1 MDAYHDR
8 RYNSVFNS
16 TILYSTGFI
25 DHKIPIW
32 YCEGAEPGAITLSF
46 AVQSPL
52 MQYEL
57 FVDCVPLSVV
67 HVIMGLAVSTHRT
80 CSSTLN
86 NSAKVH
92 SSLKQTATFVREGGS
107 WWPRGLFRAMS
118 VIRSVTDASCHTKSW
133 QVLLWVVMSLLP
145 LVAGGRSGFRTESEV
160 EVAFIGA
167 GVEEPPIET
176 LPDIE
181 EDIDEGSDSPWQGL
195 FEPSVFVEND
205 QQPARWERSP
215 RSPDTTDI
223 QTKGARKKKKKK
235 EKEEKKKKDKNNG
248 RRHSSRECRVEKREM
263 RVRDL
268 GMGFDSDEIVLF
280 KFCVG
285 SCQRSRGNYDLALRA
300 LMANG
305 SLPKRTARKI
315 SAHPCCRPT
324 AYEPV
329 SFMDVTTTWRTI
341 KSLSATDCECV
352 G

>member
-1 MDAYHDR
+1 M
-8 RYNSVFNS
+8 
-16 TILYSTGFI
+16 T
-25 DHKIPIW
+25 
-32 YCEGAEPGAITLSF
+32 EGVPKSAHACLWVEGT
-46 AVQSPL
+46 PL
-52 MQYEL
+52 MKFGKERA
-57 FVDCVPLSVV
+57 DKEKRE
-67 HVIMGLAVSTHRT
+67 AVRIGSARAQPADLGTH
-80 CSSTLN
+80 
-86 NSAKVH
+86 
-92 SSLKQTATFVREGGS
+92 GGS
-107 WWPRGLFRAMS
+107 WWPKGRFRAMS
-118 VIRSVTDASCHTKSW
+118 VIPSVTDASCHRKSW
-133 QVLLWVVMSLLP
+133 QVLVWVVMSLLP

-160 EVAFIGA
+160 AVGFIGT
-167 GVEEPPIET
+167 GVEEPPLET

-195 FEPSVFVEND
+195 FEPSVFVEDD
-205 QQPARWERSP
+205 QQPARWERSR
-215 RSPDTTDI
+215 RSPVTTDI

-300 LMANG
+300 LLANG

-329 SFMDVTTTWRTI
+329 SFMDATTTWRTI
-341 KSLSATDCECV
+341 KSLSAADCECV